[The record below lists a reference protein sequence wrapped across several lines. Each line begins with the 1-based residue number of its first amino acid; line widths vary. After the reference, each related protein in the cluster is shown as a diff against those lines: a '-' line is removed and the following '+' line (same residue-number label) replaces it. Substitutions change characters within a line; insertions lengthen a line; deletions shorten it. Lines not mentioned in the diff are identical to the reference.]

1 MKKMVIYHFNLKP
14 DFRLKVAQKIDP
26 RIKSID
32 YLYQVLSGRIKGYSG
47 FKEVYFK
54 KLSDV
59 NYLIEKMLLK

>member
-1 MKKMVIYHFNLKP
+1 MTIYHFNLKP
-14 DFRLKVAQKIDP
+14 DFRLKAAQKIDP

-47 FKEVYFK
+47 FKEIYFK